1 MSVYLLHLLA
11 SILAKVLTTQKNSA
25 MPQKPK
31 EKKSCSSSTKK
42 SLPIFASSAVCLSWN
57 YSESGK
63 NIAFTFDFQ
72 KSFLISF

>member
-42 SLPIFASSAVCLSWN
+42 VCQFLHHLQYVCLGIILSLAKILL
-57 YSESGK
+57 SLLVFK
-63 NIAFTFDFQ
+63 RAF
-72 KSFLISF
+72 